1 MKLSREYIQ
10 RMIGQTGGSGGGG
23 GSVDISSMLAGY
35 ATEQFVNQNY
45 VSIDFF
51 KRLFTVHGT
60 VTEEGGDVAVEV
72 EPNDLTTV
80 ITDIET
86 AFTFWTRQALS
97 VLGYSDQGGGISL
110 NEPLASINSA
120 GLGAPTG
127 TNVGLV
133 WDGSAWTYGAIGGG
147 GGVGTVTS
155 VGMSVPTGFQISGS
169 PITGSGTLAL
179 SFASGY
185 SLPTNNM
192 QTNWQTVYDWYHTYG
207 SQVVMSSAL
216 ADYLPLAG
224 GTMTNTNLVTNMNA
238 DLLDGK
244 HLVTPGGSSTTGYYS
259 DRVPFISSGYVMEVG
274 RYMDWHLQNGTG
286 DYVTRLQLNSSAS
299 ANVVT
304 MPSGTGTLA
313 LLTDTV
319 AGASALK
326 DGQGVGLSK
335 TLFGNTYFN
344 GGVPLNVGYDASHRA
359 GLAYVSNISM
369 AGNIS
374 GASSIEM
381 MPTSSSAGNGGFI
394 DFHFNADSGDYTSR
408 IIESES
414 GRLQFTANVYIPSG
428 KTIRL
433 GDGLLSWDSA
443 NSAIKVSKYDGT
455 AANFYLLGAVSA
467 LGVQSGTGGTDAA
480 TITTLTTDR
489 INLEN
494 TNNYITRQGINTA
507 ASFAIN
513 AVGNIYLHDAYFDA
527 NSYMHTS
534 RVYLSANCYLY
545 TDGSDL
551 RMNLNGTNYKLTKT
565 T

>member
-1 MKLSREYIQ
+1 
-10 RMIGQTGGSGGGG
+10 
-23 GSVDISSMLAGY
+23 
-35 ATEQFVNQNY
+35 
-45 VSIDFF
+45 
-51 KRLFTVHGT
+51 
-60 VTEEGGDVAVEV
+60 
-72 EPNDLTTV
+72 
-80 ITDIET
+80 
-86 AFTFWTRQALS
+86 
-97 VLGYSDQGGGISL
+97 
-110 NEPLASINSA
+110 
-120 GLGAPTG
+120 
-127 TNVGLV
+127 
-133 WDGSAWTYGAIGGG
+133 
-147 GGVGTVTS
+147 
-155 VGMSVPTGFQISGS
+155 MSVPTGFQISGS
-169 PITGSGTLAL
+169 PITGSDTLAL

-185 SLPTNNM
+185 SLPTNAM
-192 QTNWQTVYDWYHTYG
+192 QTNWQTVYDWYHAYG
-207 SQVVMSSAL
+207 SQVVLSSAL
-216 ADYLPLAG
+216 NDYLPLAG
-224 GTMTNTNLVTNMNA
+224 GEMANTNLVKNMNA

-244 HLVTPGGSSTTGYYS
+244 HLVTPGGSSTTGYYA
-259 DRVPFISSGYVMEVG
+259 DRVPYISSGYVMEVG

-304 MPSGTGTLA
+304 MPASTGTLA

-326 DGQGVGLSK
+326 DGQGVGLSR

-374 GASSIEM
+374 GAASIEM
-381 MPTSSSAGNGGFI
+381 MPTSQSAGNGGFI
-394 DFHFNADSGDYTSR
+394 DFHYNADSGDYTSR

-433 GDGLLSWDSA
+433 GDGLLSWDST
-443 NSAIKVSKYDGT
+443 NGAIKVSKYDGT
-455 AANFYLLGAVSA
+455 AANFYSLGAVSA

-480 TITTLTTDR
+480 TITTLTTSR
-489 INLEN
+489 VNLEN
-494 TNNYITRQGINTA
+494 ENNYITRQGINTA

-527 NSYMHTS
+527 NSYLHTS
-534 RVYLSANCYLY
+534 RVYLSSSCYIY

-551 RMNLNGTNYKLTKT
+551 RMNLNGTSYKLTKT
-565 T
+565 A